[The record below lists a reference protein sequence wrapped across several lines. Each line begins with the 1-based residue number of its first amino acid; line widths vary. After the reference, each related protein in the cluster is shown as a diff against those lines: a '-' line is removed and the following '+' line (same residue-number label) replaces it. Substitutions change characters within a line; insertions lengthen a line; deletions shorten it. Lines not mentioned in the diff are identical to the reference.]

1 MKGGGA
7 RATIGMNAVLF
18 FFARASWSA
27 PDSFSSGWQ
36 NTWDARQQQSP
47 RLPSQFSMTALANRQ
62 GLLSVYEIAYDY
74 LSGTTLTKIT
84 DQLTDVKTFADER
97 SNETTYIYDD
107 AMGTGCEDLSMH
119 SRILRPDFLASASY
133 AGDSQISGFPCEC
146 WHVGRPPP
154 SAAKNHFVKYCNR
167 RDSAGREPVRL
178 TLYDGTTFDVIAFK
192 PGLGENGEGEGG
204 WKVPDRCFFAGARNP
219 RDDGGSGTSG
229 KHASGTAAHTT
240 ILDAIANTRLLLGP
254 MSAACEYERR
264 MLLGPNL
271 KKKKLRSRVV
281 VARSTSHPHHHKP
294 VDEQPESSKDGSASP
309 PPSVRACEQSST
321 CK

>member
-107 AMGTGCEDLSMH
+107 AMGTGCLAFLISMPGQD
-119 SRILRPDFLASASY
+119 RDFLSRMPL
-133 AGDSQISGFPCEC
+133 AGGVAYFCATQAVFLGF
-146 WHVGRPPP
+146 
-154 SAAKNHFVKYCNR
+154 
-167 RDSAGREPVRL
+167 
-178 TLYDGTTFDVIAFK
+178 
-192 PGLGENGEGEGG
+192 
-204 WKVPDRCFFAGARNP
+204 
-219 RDDGGSGTSG
+219 
-229 KHASGTAAHTT
+229 
-240 ILDAIANTRLLLGP
+240 
-254 MSAACEYERR
+254 
-264 MLLGPNL
+264 
-271 KKKKLRSRVV
+271 
-281 VARSTSHPHHHKP
+281 
-294 VDEQPESSKDGSASP
+294 
-309 PPSVRACEQSST
+309 
-321 CK
+321 